1 LGLVVCVKIQFL
13 TIDWPLGF
21 LLQQFL
27 LDGSGG
33 NSRDELPLQY
43 QVEDDDWNNRQEK
56 PGHGLTVFG

>member
-1 LGLVVCVKIQFL
+1 LASIGRW
-13 TIDWPLGF
+13 DF

-56 PGHGLTVFG
+56 TGHGLTVFG